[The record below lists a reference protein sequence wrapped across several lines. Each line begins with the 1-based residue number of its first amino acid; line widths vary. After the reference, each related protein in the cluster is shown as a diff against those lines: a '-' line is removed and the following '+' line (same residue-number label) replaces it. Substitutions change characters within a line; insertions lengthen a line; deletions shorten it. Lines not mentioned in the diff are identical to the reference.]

1 MIPIFE
7 PLILNSHCTK
17 RIVRKNVWKLNLETI
32 TVTIMFC
39 HSYILDVQI
48 FSTHNLEIS
57 SSIWLI
63 AGFWVVFI
71 NSIHYIISIELCRS
85 LLTIRQHIIK
95 TNNPSTIGP
104 DELLSVRFPNLK
116 ENQVIIPST
125 TKLTVNITLAGTD
138 VNRTLVGNLGRNII
152 RKLVVKLE
160 GNEIISTDDYDVL
173 YSYYDCWK
181 TATERR
187 NAIFQGIVE
196 ADGQTENAIKHRINA
211 GNKANDAKDQTVA
224 SIYNNRFCIPLDFE
238 ILESSL
244 PLYQYG
250 LGTYELTFAD
260 YSDVIKSTDPDAT
273 YKISNISL
281 DFDTIINV
289 SLASQIRT
297 EYMKSSILYDR
308 ILRARIIPLNNSY
321 TSFAVDINSP
331 SKSLKGVLL
340 IFTKERSATKFT
352 HNTEEF
358 FNPKI
363 TKVGVT
369 VEGVPN
375 ELYAQNMEYRHQYDE
390 IVKHFAE
397 GWLKEAGTIQK
408 DLQLHNVNIASYYTN
423 KYALWLDF
431 RTIDD
436 NRLHGSGRRL
446 ENTSEGIRLQTT
458 KEAGA
463 VSKLSCYLYIF
474 QDAQINIS
482 DSQFLNVVY

>member
-1 MIPIFE
+1 ME
-7 PLILNSHCTK
+7 
-17 RIVRKNVWKLNLETI
+17 VGDKLNPQR
-32 TVTIMFC
+32 
-39 HSYILDVQI
+39 SYRK
-48 FSTHNLEIS
+48 
-57 SSIWLI
+57 
-63 AGFWVVFI
+63 GFGLKGL
-71 NSIHYIISIELCRS
+71 H
-85 LLTIRQHIIK
+85 QHIIK
-95 TNNPSTIGP
+95 TNNPSTIRPG
-104 DELLSVRFPNLK
+104 ELLTVRFPDLK

-125 TKLTVNITLAGTD
+125 TKLTFNISLVGTD
-138 VNRTLVGNLGRNII
+138 VNRTLVKILCRNII

-160 GNEIISTDDYDVL
+160 GNEITSIDDYDVL

-196 ADGQTENAIKHRINA
+196 AEGQTENAIKHRINA
-211 GNKANDAKDQTVA
+211 TNKANDAKDQTVA
-224 SIYNNRFCIPLDFE
+224 SIYDNHFCIPLDFE

-250 LGTYELTFAD
+250 LGSRLTYELTFAD
-260 YSDVIKSTDPDAT
+260 YSDVIKANKPDAT
-273 YKISNISL
+273 YTISNISL
-281 DFDTIINV
+281 EFDTIINA

-308 ILRARIIPLNNSY
+308 ILRARIIPLNNSN
-321 TSFAVDINSP
+321 TSFSVDINSL
-331 SKSLKGVLL
+331 SKSLKSVLL

-352 HNTEEF
+352 RDTEEF

-363 TKVGVT
+363 TKVEVT

-397 GWLKEAGTIQK
+397 GWLKEAGAIQK
-408 DLQLHNVNIASYYTN
+408 GLQLHNVNIASYYTD

-436 NRLHGSGRRL
+436 NRLHGLGRRL
-446 ENTSEGIRLQTT
+446 ENTSEGIRLQIT

-463 VSKLSCYLYIF
+463 DRKLSCYLYMF
-474 QDAQINIS
+474 
-482 DSQFLNVVY
+482 